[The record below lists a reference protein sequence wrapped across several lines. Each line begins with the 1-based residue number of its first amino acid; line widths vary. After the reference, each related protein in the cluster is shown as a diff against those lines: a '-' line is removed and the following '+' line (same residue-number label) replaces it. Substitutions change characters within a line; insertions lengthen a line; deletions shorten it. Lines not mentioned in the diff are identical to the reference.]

1 MLAEKSEIVAV
12 SRFWNLN
19 SRTSAVNTT
28 ISPMYKYLIASLAK
42 PDCLLRRM
50 HNLFPIAFEPRQTV
64 YYAILPSEG
73 DSPLAPLHD
82 RMENELKQHALA
94 ALVAAAVAGCTVGP
108 DYARPVVDTPAA
120 WRIDYPKAA
129 EVANTKWWEQFGD
142 PVLNALIETALREN
156 RDIRIAAARVDQF
169 AGALVSTRSQSL
181 PQLGYGAD
189 ASRAQASR
197 VGQPPIPPGAD
208 NQFALYQAS
217 LGASWQLDLFGRVRR
232 LTEAAQAQVYASEQA
247 QRGVVLTL
255 VTSVAA
261 SYIGLRALDRQLEIA
276 RGTARNFGET
286 ARIFDLR
293 FRAGIVSQTE
303 VVQIRS
309 QYQQALAAI
318 PAFEQAIAVQ
328 ENLISILLGRNPGP
342 IPRGKSIDQLVPP
355 LIPADLPSALL
366 QRRPDIMQAEQN
378 LVAANANIGATRALY
393 YPSLSLTGALGSA
406 STAFGNFLTGPASVW
421 LLAAGL
427 TGPIFTFGA
436 IEGQVSA
443 AEAQEQQ
450 ALFFYQ
456 RTILNAFRE
465 TNDALVGSQK
475 KIEEVA
481 MQGLRVDALREFARL
496 SRLKFDK
503 GVAGYLEVLI
513 AENELFAAEIASVSL
528 LAARYSQLVSVYQAM
543 GGGWVDIAGSFTPRP
558 QGMAAATPQ
567 Q

>member
-1 MLAEKSEIVAV
+1 M
-12 SRFWNLN
+12 
-19 SRTSAVNTT
+19 
-28 ISPMYKYLIASLAK
+28 
-42 PDCLLRRM
+42 
-50 HNLFPIAFEPRQTV
+50 
-64 YYAILPSEG
+64 
-73 DSPLAPLHD
+73 
-82 RMENELKQHALA
+82 KQALA
-94 ALVAAAVAGCTVGP
+94 LLVAAALAGCTVGP
-108 DYARPVVDTPAA
+108 DYVRPVVDTPTA

-129 EVANTKWWEQFGD
+129 EVANTRWWEQFGD
-142 PVLNALIETALREN
+142 PVLNSLIETALREN
-156 RDIRIAAARVDQF
+156 RDVRIAAARVDQF
-169 AGALVSTRSQSL
+169 AGALMSVRSQSL

-197 VGQPPIPPGAD
+197 VGQPPIPPGVD
-208 NQFALYQAS
+208 NQFTLYQAS

-276 RGTARNFGET
+276 QATARNFGET

-293 FRAGIVSQTE
+293 FKAGIVSQSE
-303 VVQIRS
+303 VVQVRS

-318 PAFEQAIAVQ
+318 PAIQQAIAAQ
-328 ENLISILLGRNPGP
+328 ENLISILLGRNSEP

-355 LIPADLPSALL
+355 QIPADLPSALL
-366 QRRPDIMQAEQN
+366 QRRPDILQAEQN

-393 YPSLSLTGALGSA
+393 YPTLSLTGALGSA

-427 TGPIFTFGA
+427 TGPIFTSGA
-436 IEGQVSA
+436 IEGQVRT
-443 AEAQEQQ
+443 AEAQQQ
-450 ALFFYQ
+450 AALYFYQ
-456 RTILNAFRE
+456 QTILNAFRE

-475 KIEEVA
+475 KVEEVA
-481 MQGLRVDALREFARL
+481 MQNLRVDALREFARL

-503 GVAGYLEVLI
+503 GVAGYVEVLI
-513 AENELFAAEIASVSL
+513 AENELFLAELASVSL

-543 GGGWVDIAGSFTPRP
+543 GGGWVDIAGSLAPRP
-558 QGMAAATPQ
+558 QSVAAAP
-567 Q
+567 